1 MGMHSQDRSD
11 GQIAEDELIRE
22 VQAGNLAAFEQLI
35 QAHSSRLR
43 AFVSMRLP
51 VSHLIDEIAHEA
63 FVFAYRHLNEFT
75 PGSNFGA
82 WLRAIANNLVRAEVL
97 RYSRS
102 AKNQENYL
110 EHCLVE
116 SAQGQGL
123 KPESALVVYLEECL
137 GGLPD
142 GQRELLQRRYELT
155 ESTRDMAAAMGQS
168 EAWVRTTL
176 CRVRRALR
184 ACVEDREDLDTAG
197 SQGMKPVEN

>member
-1 MGMHSQDRSD
+1 MENHLDNRSD
-11 GQIAEDELIRE
+11 EKIVEEDLILDLKS
-22 VQAGNLAAFEQLI
+22 GNLVAFEQLI
-35 QAHSSRLR
+35 HLHSSRLR

-63 FVFAYRHLNEFT
+63 FVFAYHHLDDFT

-116 SAQGQGL
+116 SATGQGL
-123 KPESALVVYLEECL
+123 APESPMVVYLEECV
-137 GGLPD
+137 GDLPD
-142 GQRELLQRRYELT
+142 GQQELLKRRYKLL
-155 ESTRDMAAAMGQS
+155 ESTRDVSEALGQS

-184 ACVEDREDLDTAG
+184 TCVEDKESRGQNAAV
-197 SQGMKPVEN
+197 SI

>member
-1 MGMHSQDRSD
+1 MENHLDNRSD
-11 GQIAEDELIRE
+11 EQIAEDELIRE

-35 QAHSSRLR
+35 NLHSSRLR

-63 FVFAYRHLNEFT
+63 FVFAYRHLDEFT

-82 WLRAIANNLVRAEVL
+82 WLRAIANNLVRAEIQ

-102 AKNQENYL
+102 VKNQENYL

-116 SAQGQGL
+116 AAEGEGL
-123 KPESALVVYLEECL
+123 KPESSMVVYLEECL
-137 GGLPD
+137 GDLPE
-142 GQRELLQRRYELT
+142 GQRELLQRRYRFS
-155 ESTRDMAAAMGQS
+155 ESTRDMAKAMGQS

-176 CRVRRALR
+176 HRVRQALR
-184 ACVEDREDLDTAG
+184 DCVENKAAG
-197 SQGMKPVEN
+197 TMGRGLELGN

>member
-1 MGMHSQDRSD
+1 MLIMENHLDNRSD
-11 GQIAEDELIRE
+11 EEIAEDDLICA
-22 VQAGNLAAFEQLI
+22 VQSGNLAAFEQLI
-35 QAHSSRLR
+35 HLHSSRIR

-63 FVFAYRHLNEFT
+63 FVFAYHHLDEFT

-82 WLRAIANNLVRAEVL
+82 WLRAITNNLVRAEVL

-116 SAQGQGL
+116 SATGEGL
-123 KPESALVVYLEECL
+123 APESPMVVYLEECL
-137 GGLPD
+137 GDLPD
-142 GQRELLQRRYELT
+142 GQQELLQRRYKLS
-155 ESTRDMAAAMGQS
+155 ESTRDVAEGLGRS

-184 ACVEDREDLDTAG
+184 TCVEEKEFRSRNAAVR
-197 SQGMKPVEN
+197 S

>member
-1 MGMHSQDRSD
+1 MENHLDNRSD
-11 GQIAEDELIRE
+11 EQIAEDALIRE

-35 QAHSSRLR
+35 NLHSSRLR

-63 FVFAYRHLNEFT
+63 FVFAYRHLDEYT

-102 AKNQENYL
+102 VKNQENYL

-116 SAQGQGL
+116 ASEGQGA
-123 KPESALVVYLEECL
+123 KPESPMVIYLEECL
-137 GGLPD
+137 EDLPE
-142 GQRELLQRRYELT
+142 GQQELLQRRYRLS

-176 CRVRRALR
+176 CRVRQALKT
-184 ACVEDREDLDTAG
+184 CVENKESAEEARGLEAG
-197 SQGMKPVEN
+197 NW

>member
-1 MGMHSQDRSD
+1 MENHLDNGSGEQITED
-11 GQIAEDELIRE
+11 GLIRE
-22 VQAGNLAAFEQLI
+22 VQAGNLAAFEQLLHL
-35 QAHSSRLR
+35 HSSRLR

-63 FVFAYRHLNEFT
+63 FVFAYRHLDEFT

-82 WLRAIANNLVRAEVL
+82 WVRAIANNLVRAEVL

-102 AKNQENYL
+102 VKNQENYL

-116 SAQGQGL
+116 AAEGEGPT
-123 KPESALVVYLEECL
+123 PESPMVIYLEECL
-137 GGLPD
+137 GDLPA
-142 GQRELLQRRYELT
+142 GQQELLQRRYRLV
-155 ESTRDMAAAMGQS
+155 ESTRDMAQAMGQS

-184 ACVEDREDLDTAG
+184 TCVENKESGVR
-197 SQGMKPVEN
+197 SQGAEVKS

>member
-1 MGMHSQDRSD
+1 MWLNMENHLDSESEGEV
-11 GQIAEDELIRE
+11 AEDELIRE
-22 VQAGNLAAFEQLI
+22 VQNGNLAAFEQLI
-35 QAHSSRLR
+35 HLHSSRLR

-63 FVFAYRHLNEFT
+63 FVFAYRHLDDFT
-75 PGSNFGA
+75 LGSNFGA

-102 AKNQENYL
+102 VKNQANYL

-116 SAQGQGL
+116 SDTGEGL
-123 KPESALVVYLEECL
+123 APESPIVLYLEECL
-137 GGLPD
+137 GDLPD
-142 GQRELLQRRYELT
+142 GQRELLQRRYRLT
-155 ESTRDMAAAMGQS
+155 ESTRDMAEAMGQS

-184 ACVEDREDLDTAG
+184 TCVEGKQELKVVA
-197 SQGMKPVEN
+197 N